1 MEDLQNENN
10 KLKRQLKLLRK
21 KKNLNNLHIDG
32 IFDEWYSSYKRE
44 DFNIFAFELPII
56 GKIDLL
62 PESIEKHIYKNMI
75 RISLFML
82 SKINIDMMGLN
93 INFTLT
99 N

>member
-1 MEDLQNENN
+1 MEELQNENN
-10 KLKRQLKLLRK
+10 KLKKQLKLLRK
-21 KKNLNNLHIDG
+21 KKNLNLNIDN
-32 IFDEWYSSYKRE
+32 IFDEWFSSYKRE
-44 DFNIFAFELPII
+44 EFNIFSIELPII

-62 PESIEKHIYKNMI
+62 PETIEKHIYKNMI

-93 INFTLT
+93 IKFTLT

>member
-1 MEDLQNENN
+1 MDPTIN
-10 KLKRQLKLLRK
+10 
-21 KKNLNNLHIDG
+21 IDS

-75 RISLFML
+75 RISLFMV
-82 SKINIDMMGLN
+82 SRINVEMMGLN
-93 INFTLT
+93 MNIRLSN
-99 N
+99 